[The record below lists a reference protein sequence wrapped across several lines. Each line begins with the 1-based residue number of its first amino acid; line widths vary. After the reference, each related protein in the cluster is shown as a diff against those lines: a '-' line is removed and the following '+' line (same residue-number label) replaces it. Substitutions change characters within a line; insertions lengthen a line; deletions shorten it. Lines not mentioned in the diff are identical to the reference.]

1 MDKMKMVR
9 DNDKKKTPQ
18 AVVKAVL
25 KTNARTKKL
34 LPKKPPKKKLIK
46 ILSLDG
52 GGIRGII
59 PALILQE
66 IEKKLK
72 RKKHLVECFDVMSG
86 TSTGGIIVLL
96 LNTPDASKKPKYRA
110 SDVVSLYQN
119 LGSSIFY
126 QSWWHYLSTCNGWLC
141 EKYPSDHLQMNLQK
155 FYGDCRLKDTLTNV
169 IIPAYDI
176 SEDDNVFFK
185 SDKAK
190 RDLARDFYFRD
201 IARATSAAP
210 TYFKPAQIQDISQQK
225 THTLVDGGL
234 ALNNPTMSACV
245 HALKLF
251 GRDSDFLVVSIGTGT
266 NNPVTPGKL
275 SFEGKNIYCGGKL
288 EWAPDIVSVM
298 MNATNEVVDY
308 QMEEIFKKDNG
319 TKKYHRL
326 QVLLSPEHTA
336 FDNVRPE
343 NMKALEGYAKELI
356 RKKQA
361 ELTDIAHLLD
371 D

>member
-1 MDKMKMVR
+1 MKPMD
-9 DNDKKKTPQ
+9 DKNQKKPLKTRE
-18 AVVKAVL
+18 KAVL
-25 KTNARTKKL
+25 NTNTRAKKL
-34 LPKKPPKKKLIK
+34 STEKSPKKKPIK

-52 GGIRGII
+52 GGIRGLI
-59 PALILQE
+59 PALILQDL
-66 IEKKLK
+66 EKKLK
-72 RKKHLVECFDVMSG
+72 RKKHLSECFDMMSG

-96 LNTPDASKKPKYRA
+96 LNTPDVNKKPKYRA

-119 LGSSIFY
+119 LGSSVFH
-126 QSWWHYLSTCNGWLC
+126 QSWWQYLTTCNGWLS
-141 EKYPSDHLQMNLQK
+141 EKYPTDALKLNLEK
-155 FYGDCRLKDTLTNV
+155 FYGNCRLRDTLTNI

-176 SEDDNVFFK
+176 SKDDNVFFK

-190 RDLARDFYFRD
+190 QDLARDFYFKD

-210 TYFKPAQIQDISQQK
+210 TYFKPAQIQDIFRQEK
-225 THTLVDGGL
+225 YTLVDGGL

-251 GRDSDFLVVSIGTGT
+251 GRDNDFLVVSIGTGT

-275 SFEGKNIYCGGKL
+275 SFEGKDIRYGGKL

-308 QMEEIFKKDNG
+308 QMEEIFKGDQG
-319 TKKYHRL
+319 AKKYHRF
-326 QVLLSPEHTA
+326 QVLLDAHHTA
-336 FDNVRPE
+336 FDNASPE
-343 NMKALEGYAKELI
+343 NIKALEDYAKELI
-356 RKKQA
+356 QKNQA
-361 ELTDIAHLLD
+361 DLKEIAHLLD